1 MIAAYGRTMK
11 VLMVIVDGMSDR
23 GNGNTTPL
31 KSAHSPNLD
40 FLAERGIT
48 GIMDTIRPGIRP
60 GSDTAHFSILGYD
73 PFEYYTGRGPIEA
86 AGAGIDVKPGD
97 IAFRVNFGTVEGE
110 GSIFDKIVV
119 DRRAGRI
126 QDKEE
131 LVRAINENVKLD
143 GVEFILANASGHRA
157 ALVFRGEGLSD
168 RITDS
173 DPKKE
178 GRAVKRVEPL
188 DSSAEFT
195 AEIVN
200 EFIEKSHEVLENH
213 PLNAERAEAGLPKA
227 NVLLLRGV
235 GKAVHVPEFEERY
248 GLKAAFVA
256 GTTLIKGIGR
266 LIGADVIE
274 NSKFTG
280 SRDTDLNLKVE
291 TALKAL
297 ETHDFVLL
305 HIKAPDEFGHD
316 GDFDGK
322 KEFIERVDQA
332 ITPLRELDFSRVC
345 LTVLSDHSTPV
356 SVRDHSAD
364 PVPVMIVHD
373 GVRRD
378 DVKAFNEFEVYK
390 GGLCR
395 IRGEDLMNIILDLI
409 GKAKKFGA

>member
-1 MIAAYGRTMK
+1 MK

-23 GNGNTTPL
+23 GNGDTTPL
-31 KSAHSPNLD
+31 KSAHTPNLD
-40 FLAERGIT
+40 FLAERGIA

-97 IAFRVNFGTVEGE
+97 IAFRVNFGTVEGD
-110 GSIFDKIVV
+110 GSIFEKIVV

-131 LVRAINENVKLD
+131 LVRAVNENVKLD

-178 GRAVKRVEPL
+178 GGAVKRVEPL

-195 AEIVN
+195 ARMVN

-227 NVLLLRGV
+227 NALLLRGV
-235 GKAVHVPEFEERY
+235 GKAVHVPKFEERY

-266 LIGADVIE
+266 LIGADVIK

-291 TALKAL
+291 TALKTL

-316 GDFDGK
+316 GDFEGK
-322 KEFIERVDQA
+322 KEFIEKVDQA
-332 ITPLRELDFSRVC
+332 IAPLKDLDFSRVC

-364 PVPVMIVHD
+364 PVPVMIVQE

-378 DVKAFNEFEVYK
+378 EVKAFNEFEVYK

>member
-1 MIAAYGRTMK
+1 MK